1 MRLSGVCATRVITC
15 LMVGPSELIERVV
28 GFAETACS
36 EGILALEKE
45 LNAGDDPFLAQGVRL
60 AVDGTEP
67 DLIMDILET
76 ELQFIGKRHRI
87 GRGLHGGSAI
97 GLRVGHLRCPR

>member
-1 MRLSGVCATRVITC
+1 
-15 LMVGPSELIERVV
+15 MVGPSELIERVV

-76 ELQFIGKRHRI
+76 ELQFIGKRHKQAQRMVGSLGVSGLVFGGI
-87 GRGLHGGSAI
+87 GQH
-97 GLRVGHLRCPR
+97 